1 MILAPWRRIKA
12 AETMSPPRRATGPTT
27 AEGKAVSSQNAL
39 RHGLTAEPS
48 AGSVA
53 VWFNIIFDSPTGG
66 FEEPSSSDP
75 LREATLR
82 LALAEVRYHRA
93 LHALCAYAAAP
104 TSAQQAAN
112 KVHTE
117 MRTALD
123 HREAVSGGAPP
134 DLATLD
140 YIDKML
146 EQLEPLAAEA
156 ERDRRLQERYLG
168 EARSERRKALRAWCE
183 LQTHANQNSRN
194 ELNIPPNEH

>member
-1 MILAPWRRIKA
+1 MAPK
-12 AETMSPPRRATGPTT
+12 
-27 AEGKAVSSQNAL
+27 
-39 RHGLTAEPS
+39 S
-48 AGSVA
+48 A
-53 VWFNIIFDSPTGG
+53 
-66 FEEPSSSDP
+66 
-75 LREATLR
+75 R
-82 LALAEVRYHRA
+82 
-93 LHALCAYAAAP
+93 
-104 TSAQQAAN
+104 QAAN

-123 HREAVSGGAPP
+123 HRKAVSGGAPP

>member
-1 MILAPWRRIKA
+1 
-12 AETMSPPRRATGPTT
+12 MSPQRRATGPIT
-27 AEGKAVSSQNAL
+27 AEGKAVSSRNAL

-53 VWFNIIFDSPTGG
+53 AWFNIILDSPADT

-82 LALAEVRYHRA
+82 LAVAEVRYHRA
-93 LHALCAYAAAP
+93 LHALCAHGMAP
-104 TSAQQAAN
+104 KSARQAAN

-117 MRTALD
+117 MKTALD
-123 HREAVSGGAPP
+123 HRDAVSGGAPP

-140 YIDKML
+140 YLDVML
-146 EQLEPLAAEA
+146 EQLEPLTAEA
-156 ERDRRLQERYLG
+156 ERDRRLHERYLG
-168 EARSERRKALRAWCE
+168 EARSERRRALRAWCE

-194 ELNIPPNEH
+194 ELRGQSSGG

>member
-1 MILAPWRRIKA
+1 
-12 AETMSPPRRATGPTT
+12 MSPQRRATGPTT
-27 AEGKAVSSQNAL
+27 AEGKAVSSRNAL

-53 VWFNIIFDSPTGG
+53 AWFNIILGSPAGA
-66 FEEPSSSDP
+66 FEEPSSRDP

-82 LALAEVRYHRA
+82 LAVAEVRYHRA
-93 LHALCAYAAAP
+93 LHALYAHAMAP
-104 TSAQQAAN
+104 KSARQAAN

-146 EQLEPLAAEA
+146 EQLEQLEPLAAEA
-156 ERDRRLQERYLG
+156 ELDRRLQERYLG

-183 LQTHANQNSRN
+183 LEISANQNSPN
-194 ELNIPPNEH
+194 ELKARSSGD

>member
-1 MILAPWRRIKA
+1 
-12 AETMSPPRRATGPTT
+12 MSPQRRATGPTT
-27 AEGKAVSSQNAL
+27 AEGKAVSSRNAL

-53 VWFNIIFDSPTGG
+53 AWFNIILGSPAGA
-66 FEEPSSSDP
+66 FEEPSSRDP

-82 LALAEVRYHRA
+82 LAIAEVRYHRA
-93 LHALCAYAAAP
+93 LHALYAHAMAP
-104 TSAQQAAN
+104 KSARQAAN

-168 EARSERRKALRAWCE
+168 EARSERRKALRAWCALNALE
-183 LQTHANQNSRN
+183 HQNSRN
-194 ELNIPPNEH
+194 ELKIPPNEH

>member
-1 MILAPWRRIKA
+1 
-12 AETMSPPRRATGPTT
+12 MSPPRRATGPTT
-27 AEGKAVSSQNAL
+27 SEGKAVSSRNAL

-53 VWFNIIFDSPTGG
+53 AWFNIILDTTAGT
-66 FEEPSSSDP
+66 FEEPSSRDP

-82 LALAEVRYHRA
+82 LAVAEVRYHRA
-93 LHALCAYAAAP
+93 LHALSAHVTAP
-104 TSAQQAAN
+104 RSAQQAAN

-123 HREAVSGGAPP
+123 HRDAVSGGTPP

-146 EQLEPLAAEA
+146 ERLQPLAAEA
-156 ERDRRLQERYLG
+156 ERDRRLHERYLG
-168 EARSERRKALRAWCE
+168 EARS
-183 LQTHANQNSRN
+183 
-194 ELNIPPNEH
+194 